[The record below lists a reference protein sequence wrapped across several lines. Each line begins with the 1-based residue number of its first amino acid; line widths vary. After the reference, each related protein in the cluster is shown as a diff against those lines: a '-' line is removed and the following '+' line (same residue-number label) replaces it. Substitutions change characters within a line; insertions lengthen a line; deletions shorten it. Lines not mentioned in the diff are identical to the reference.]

1 MGAGPPVSLFPKHIL
16 SEMSQYLFVSFFN
29 E

>member
-16 SEMSQYLFVSFFN
+16 SEMSCYLFVSFFN

>member
-16 SEMSQYLFVSFFN
+16 SEMSCYLFVSFFS